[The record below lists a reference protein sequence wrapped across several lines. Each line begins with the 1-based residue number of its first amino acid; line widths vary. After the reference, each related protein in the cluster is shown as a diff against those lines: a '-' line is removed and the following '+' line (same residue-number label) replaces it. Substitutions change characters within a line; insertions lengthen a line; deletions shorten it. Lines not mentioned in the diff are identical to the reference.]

1 MLRSGTFALTALL
14 AALSAVGPLTT
25 DMYLPSLP
33 DIARQLDAST
43 AQVQLTLSAYLIGFA
58 VGQIFYGPISD
69 RHGRKPVLIAALAL
83 YCAASLACALSTS
96 VEMLIVARFVQG
108 LGGSGGIVLARAVV
122 RDLFTGA
129 RAGRELSVIGSVMG
143 LAPVLAPIAGGLL
156 QSAFGWRVIFVT
168 LVIAGVI
175 GAVVVWLILPET
187 LRQRAAERVS
197 PKSMLAAY
205 RVVARH
211 PAYLVY
217 LALATTSYAGLFAW
231 ISGASFVL
239 QNLYGLNPFNFG
251 VAFALGSIGY
261 MAGATLS
268 ARLVMRIGIDGTLGV
283 GAAMLA
289 IGGLGMVATVAF
301 GLKSPFLLVLPVS
314 IYLAGLGMVL
324 PQSIAGAMSPFPDRA
339 GAASSLLGFI
349 QQGGAALCGAFVGW
363 MLGANAWPLVLTV
376 AAMGCATFAIW
387 LATHRLRARHAN
399 H

>member
-1 MLRSGTFALTALL
+1 MLRAGTFALTALL

-33 DIARQLDAST
+33 DIARQLAAST

-168 LVIAGVI
+168 LVIAGMI
-175 GAVVVWLILPET
+175 GIVVVWLILPET

-211 PAYLVY
+211 PAYLAY

-239 QNLYGLNPFNFG
+239 QDLYGLNPFNFG
-251 VAFALGSIGY
+251 VAFALGSVGY

-289 IGGLGMVATVAF
+289 IGGLGMVATVAL

-349 QQGGAALCGAFVGW
+349 QQSGAALCGAFVGW

-387 LATHRLRARHAN
+387 LATQRLRARHAN